1 MTEHIDDDLQ
11 SYFDGLMN
19 DLNEEKDRSD
29 ELDELFQ
36 WTFLGDAE
44 AKRKASWCV
53 AKMAQNGIQDQRIID
68 ILVPLTECIDPDTR
82 YNVAWGIGEMA
93 RIGIGDDRCVNII
106 MELMCDPDSKV
117 RAKAFWAAT
126 MLRDVLGIRDSS
138 LSDRIDSSDIQ

>member
-1 MTEHIDDDLQ
+1 MIEHIDDDLQ

-19 DLNEEKDRSD
+19 DLNEGKDRSD

-44 AKRKASWCV
+44 TKRKASWCV

-106 MELMCDPDSKV
+106 MELMCDHDSKV
-117 RAKAFWAAT
+117 RTKAFWTAT
-126 MLRDVLGIRDSS
+126 MLRDVLGIRDAS